1 MSKYGSNDTLSVD
14 QLSSL
19 LEALKDGGDQNL
31 ADSHGATSDNGDH
44 ACYVNPDTD
53 SIPSASEACLKEK
66 CLTAEEIVSFHS
78 LPNRSTINSV
88 TLKKI
93 SPTLLYQAQNKKCF
107 IPRLAKSSKSKKP
120 TKGEVWGYGIL
131 FVTIT
136 NICALLGV
144 LLVPF
149 MNKFFYKKLLIF
161 MVALAVGTL
170 AGSALFFLIPDSFG
184 LAEYDEE
191 GAYIWKG
198 LTVLGGI
205 YLFFILEYTMK
216 AIMYRKEKKKERRR
230 TYEEI
235 ATLASVQTHT
245 HVEVDPELKVPPE
258 MKEGAAKYGIMQGNE
273 SSADLL
279 DDNGREEGEENDAC
293 NDLMNGAMADQS
305 DTNNQGNQGNHGH
318 SHYPISNAIKRQ
330 SSKSGVKKPKIAPV
344 AWMIIFGDAVHN
356 FIDGLSIGAAFT
368 ESIYLGISVSVAVI
382 CEELPHELGDFAIL
396 LNAGM
401 SRWQAVGY
409 NFLSACACYLG
420 LILGILVS
428 EATAANEWVFALAGG
443 MFLYISLADMMPEV
457 NHATE
462 DEQNVGQGKTKIFII
477 QNLGLLTGFGVMLLL
492 ALYGG
497 NINFESS

>member
-1 MSKYGSNDTLSVD
+1 MVILTHISVFVYLVATATFCQGISKDDFFVRNLMSKYGSNDTLSVD

-293 NDLMNGAMADQS
+293 NVSCKYICIHIYISNS
-305 DTNNQGNQGNHGH
+305 K
-318 SHYPISNAIKRQ
+318 PISFRFGSTQEIWGLHGVFNFG
-330 SSKSGVKKPKIAPV
+330 KSYKWFNKL
-344 AWMIIFGDAVHN
+344 F
-356 FIDGLSIGAAFT
+356 
-368 ESIYLGISVSVAVI
+368 
-382 CEELPHELGDFAIL
+382 
-396 LNAGM
+396 
-401 SRWQAVGY
+401 
-409 NFLSACACYLG
+409 
-420 LILGILVS
+420 
-428 EATAANEWVFALAGG
+428 
-443 MFLYISLADMMPEV
+443 
-457 NHATE
+457 
-462 DEQNVGQGKTKIFII
+462 
-477 QNLGLLTGFGVMLLL
+477 
-492 ALYGG
+492 
-497 NINFESS
+497 